1 MILDAF
7 ILAVVLGSSVSL
19 TGWVRHYA
27 LRKGMLDH
35 PNHRSSHSVPTPRGG
50 GLAFVVVYLAAL
62 SFLALQGDIA
72 ARTYVALVGG
82 GFVVAGIGYWDDRQS
97 LSPQVRVLGHLLAAA
112 WAIIW
117 LGGMP
122 PLALGVT
129 TVHWGLLGHLV
140 GIVGLAWMINLFN
153 FMDGI
158 DGIAGSEAAF
168 VAVTGGTFL
177 AADGSGGLAWVAWM
191 LAAVSI
197 GFLFWNW
204 SPAKIFMGDVG
215 SGFLGFILASL
226 AIAGAREYLA
236 SLWLWLILLGVFIV
250 DATTTLIRRMIQ
262 GEKWYKPHRSHA
274 YQHAALCCCSHQRI
288 TLGVLA
294 INLLWLLPWAIIG
307 WQWPQLVIPVT
318 VVSLIPL
325 VWVAVR
331 LGAGKKEV
339 ELDMAWFSLRSW
351 PVWGNLKR
359 PLRPGLRSPHK
370 LGDRTESSS
379 SGR

>member
-1 MILDAF
+1 
-7 ILAVVLGSSVSL
+7 
-19 TGWVRHYA
+19 
-27 LRKGMLDH
+27 
-35 PNHRSSHSVPTPRGG
+35 
-50 GLAFVVVYLAAL
+50 
-62 SFLALQGDIA
+62 
-72 ARTYVALVGG
+72 VALVGG

-112 WAIIW
+112 WAISW

-122 PLALGVT
+122 PLELGIT

-168 VAVTGGTFL
+168 VAVAGGTFL
-177 AADGSGGLAWVAWM
+177 AADGSGDLAWAAWM
-191 LAAVSI
+191 LAAACV

-204 SPAKIFMGDVG
+204 SPARIFMGDVG
-215 SGFLGFILASL
+215 SGFLGLVLASL
-226 AIAGAREYLA
+226 AIAGAREHPA

-262 GEKWYKPHRSHA
+262 GETWYKPHRSHA

-288 TLGVLA
+288 TLSVLG
-294 INLLWLLPWAIIG
+294 INLLWLLPWAVLA
-307 WQWPQLVIPVT
+307 WQWPSLIILAT
-318 VVSLIPL
+318 LVSLLPL
-325 VWVAVR
+325 VRLAVR

-339 ELDMAWFSLRSW
+339 ELDETWFSIRSW
-351 PVWGNLKR
+351 PVWG
-359 PLRPGLRSPHK
+359 PLNRVPRPGLDAARRFGDSAESRS
-370 LGDRTESSS
+370 TNQ
-379 SGR
+379 

>member
-1 MILDAF
+1 MILNAL
-7 ILAVVLGSSVSL
+7 ILALVLGGSILL
-19 TGWVRHYA
+19 TNWVRRYA
-27 LRKGMLDH
+27 LRHNMLDH

-62 SFLALQGDIA
+62 FFLVLHDDIV
-72 ARTYVALVGG
+72 ARTFVALVGG
-82 GFVVAGIGYWDDRQS
+82 GFVVAGIGYWDDRVR
-97 LSPQVRVLGHLLAAA
+97 LSPQVRVVGHLLAAT
-112 WAIIW
+112 WTIIW

-122 PLALGVT
+122 PLALGIT

-168 VAVTGGTFL
+168 VALAGGTFM
-177 AADGSGGLAWVAWM
+177 AADGSSGLAWASWM
-191 LAAVSI
+191 LAAACI

-204 SPAKIFMGDVG
+204 FPAKIFMGDVG
-215 SGFLGFILASL
+215 SGFLGFVLTSL
-226 AIAGAREYLA
+226 AITGAKEHPV

-250 DATTTLIRRMIQ
+250 DATTTLIHRIIQ

-288 TLGVLA
+288 TLSVLG
-294 INLLWLLPWAIIG
+294 INLLWLLPWAVVV
-307 WQWPQLVIPVT
+307 WQWS
-318 VVSLIPL
+318 SLIVPATLASLLPL
-325 VWVAVR
+325 VRLAVR

-339 ELDMAWFSLRSW
+339 ELDEAWFSIRSW
-351 PVWGNLKR
+351 PVWGFLKR
-359 PLRPGLRSPHK
+359 IPHPIIITARK
-370 LGDRTESSS
+370 LGNSLKSDSSP
-379 SGR
+379 R